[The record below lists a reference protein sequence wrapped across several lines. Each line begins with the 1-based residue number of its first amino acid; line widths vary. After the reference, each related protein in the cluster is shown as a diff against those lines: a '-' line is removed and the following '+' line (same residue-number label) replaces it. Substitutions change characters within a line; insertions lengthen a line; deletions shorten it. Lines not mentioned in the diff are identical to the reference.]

1 MNLSAMTGLLVS
13 VIAIIWVAVFIPS
26 WFNRTQEVQVRRR
39 RERTVRVAAAASKAV
54 PKSNIASV
62 AQRSFQL
69 QLVRRVCLTILFA
82 SVAGIVFGLVNF
94 VEFWWVSLSSLGA
107 GIAVAFANRA
117 ATRSYQ
123 NLLVDLRA
131 QRTKAFAARSVAIT
145 IDDPALQ
152 QPAVENQSAWVPVP
166 VPAPLQKNGTLEEV
180 VLAAVS
186 ELPKAKASVT
196 GKDLDLIMKRR
207 RNAG

>member
-39 RERTVRVAAAASKAV
+39 RERRVRVAAVASKSV

-69 QLVRRVCLTILFA
+69 QLVRRLCLTILLA

-94 VEFWWVSLSSLGA
+94 AEFWWVSLSSLGA
-107 GIAVAFANRA
+107 GIGVAFANRA

-123 NLLVDLRA
+123 NLLIDLRA

-145 IDDPALQ
+145 IDDSPLQ
-152 QPAVENQSAWVPVP
+152 QPAVENSSAWVPVP

-180 VLAAVS
+180 VLAEVS